1 MSILINGEELVLT
14 GKPNVGTEM
23 EQLVK
28 GKIEEIRKTFKDRFP
43 LKFRFE
49 DKMVSETTMVDSYF
63 QDPKKMK
70 VYPSRPISLTA
81 EVIIDNVRSTITWCK
96 TRKYNERKNKWLNTP
111 KSLNHDSSPTFIK
124 GVLDIT
130 VPDADLAFFLLYC
143 HPNIANT
150 FDCAEIKR
158 NTTKK
163 EYFYKFVDDQK
174 AAIQLVEKDRQR
186 IKVYNIILNEMNAEQ
201 VKNMAIIYDIPR
213 AEMEHEAV
221 LRNQLWGMINGK
233 ADKAD
238 SYENVYADFTAK
250 FEKLF
255 KKVEIPKVTT
265 PKVEGTKEETPA
277 TKEPVTETPKEEEV
291 ENPPVDEFKLKDL
304 IYKCKEAGVAKP
316 VGMDSANLNRRMW
329 MLTKLNGS
337 PDGKIVN
344 IISDDPTEDLYK
356 FLSKEENKDLIE
368 NLKFRLQERI
378 NAK

>member
-1 MSILINGEELVLT
+1 
-14 GKPNVGTEM
+14 
-23 EQLVK
+23 
-28 GKIEEIRKTFKDRFP
+28 
-43 LKFRFE
+43 
-49 DKMVSETTMVDSYF
+49 
-63 QDPKKMK
+63 MK

-96 TRKYNERKNKWLNTP
+96 TRKFDERKNKWTNSP

-124 GVLDIT
+124 GALDIT
-130 VPDADLAFFLLYC
+130 EPDTDLAFFLLYC
-143 HPNIANT
+143 HPNIANSLE
-150 FDCAEIKR
+150 CAEIKR
-158 NTTKK
+158 NNNKK

-201 VKNMAIIYDIPR
+201 VKNMAIMYDIPR

-221 LRNQLWGMINGK
+221 LRTQLWGMINGK

-238 SYENVYADFTAK
+238 AYENVYADFTAK

-255 KKVEIPKVTT
+255 KKVEAPKMAA
-265 PKVEGTKEETPA
+265 PKVEAPKVEETPVI
-277 TKEPVTETPKEEEV
+277 KVPVTEIPKEEEKV
-291 ENPPVDEFKLKDL
+291 EDAPVDELALKGL

-316 VGMDSANLNRRMW
+316 VGMDSPNLNRRMW

-344 IISDDPTEDLYK
+344 IVSDDPTEDLYK
-356 FLSKEENKDLIE
+356 FLSKEENKDLID
-368 NLKFRLQERI
+368 NLKFRLEERL